1 MRIYVLVRTFVN
13 TWKDESF
20 TSVIG
25 AFANRDDAKV
35 KRDGLIPEARE
46 SFYEHDSV
54 EKETD
59 DGTWCIWEDDHSV
72 DHYCELQIAECEI

>member
-1 MRIYVLVRTFVN
+1 MRIYILVRTFVN

-25 AFANRDDAKV
+25 ASADRKDIEAK
-35 KRDGLIPEARE
+35 RNGLIAEARE
-46 SFYEHDSV
+46 SFYECDSS
-54 EKETD
+54 EREDD
-59 DGTWCIWEDDHSV
+59 DGSWCIWEDEHSV